1 MSDTCNNLTDSEVS
15 ELMEKIKNNVHKRN
29 RELLCQVAP
38 GSNVTMDLKS
48 ALSFDQDLK
57 FIHEN
62 SNIQNESYV
71 ITSHR
76 PFFGYFLIKGRE
88 LVNAEIKRYSGPILF
103 KQSLFNGKLVRIVS
117 EIRKAIIQN
126 QDKIVQIEQSSNDN
140 SASISELNDQFALN
154 SASISELNDQF
165 ALYKNHFK
173 SEILQLIDERY
184 NKYEIYLKSIDIT
197 KWSKLYSN
205 DISEKD
211 LMNNIE
217 YHSYFIDLIRK
228 YAKISAKLK
237 IPKIIEIGL
246 GNGTMSIFFSR
257 NELCEVYGIDNDIEV
272 LRYCIKNNKK
282 LGGYAKFLLL
292 DAFDLNLLKKKE
304 FDVAFSQGTLEH
316 FDNES
321 IIKILSKQLE
331 IATFVVFSVPSV
343 NWATREIGNERK
355 MSLDEWR
362 TLLNEGGFNRLD
374 LEYYKDNM
382 HIVGVISN

>member
-1 MSDTCNNLTDSEVS
+1 MSDTRNDLTDSEVS
-15 ELMEKIKNNVHKRN
+15 EIMKKIKNNLNKRN
-29 RELLCQVAP
+29 QELPCQAAP

-48 ALSFDQDLK
+48 ATSFDQDFK

-88 LVNAEIKRYSGPILF
+88 LVNGEIKRYSGHILF
-103 KQSLFNGKLVRIVS
+103 KQSLFNRKLVRIVS
-117 EIRKAIIQN
+117 EIRNAIIQN

-140 SASISELNDQFALN
+140 SASISELNDQLA
-154 SASISELNDQF
+154 Q
-165 ALYKNHFK
+165 YKDHFK
-173 SEILQLIDERY
+173 SEIIQLINERCD
-184 NKYEIYLKSIDIT
+184 KYETYLKPVEIT
-197 KWSKLYSN
+197 KWGILYSN

-211 LMNNIE
+211 LIDNIE

-228 YAKISAKLK
+228 YAKISAKSK

-272 LRYCIKNNKK
+272 LRHCINNNKK

-331 IATFVVFSVPSV
+331 IATYVVFSVPSV
-343 NWATREIGNERK
+343 NWTTSEIGNERK
-355 MSLDEWR
+355 MTLDEWR

-374 LEYYKDNM
+374 LEYYKENL